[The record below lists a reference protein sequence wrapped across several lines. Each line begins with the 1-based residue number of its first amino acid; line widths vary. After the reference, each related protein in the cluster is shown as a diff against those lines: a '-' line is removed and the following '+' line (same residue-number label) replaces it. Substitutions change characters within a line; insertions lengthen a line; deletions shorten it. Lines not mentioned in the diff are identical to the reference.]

1 MNHFHGALD
10 YIFFFYG
17 FAFLL
22 LAAVCFLLAR
32 DKSNRAWRW
41 LAFFGLTHGLN
52 EWLDLLAFTFSDGR
66 FFSSVRLLMMAVS
79 FIFLLE
85 FGRRFAAPA
94 GGRNF
99 SAWLYALLLPLAAL
113 GFYYNWGGLNGGVR
127 YALGLTGGLLASR
140 AVCRAAAGQAVR
152 LRRPLLTLAAALGL
166 YALAA
171 GAVVPASDLLPARW
185 LNHASFAALF
195 GFPVQLLRGLLA
207 ALAAGSA
214 WLYFIRRSAVDAG
227 AAAAVR
233 KTRIAWTLTASL
245 ALALAGGWAATDALG
260 RRAYK
265 DLLRDTENL
274 KTILHNRLADAMLG
288 TDQATAAI
296 AGSPWLPGALVGGA
310 GDRARSE
317 SVLDRYCLAHNFSVC
332 YLMNLKGVTVTASNR
347 NTPQSFA
354 GKSYA
359 FRPYFTEA
367 AAGRHGHYLAVGVT
381 TRERGYYA
389 SAPVRG
395 PGGKVVGAVVI
406 KRNLNFLG
414 KELRMFPFSF
424 LVSPEGVIF
433 LSSRPELL
441 FRAFHPIPLAGREAL
456 SASKQFGK
464 VDFTPVFARDIH
476 NDSVVEFEGE
486 KYHVSHTHVLP
497 AGDTSHAS
505 PAHLLDEGWS
515 LISLNSTRP
524 VRMARFAG
532 ILMVFTVCTLLLAF
546 FIALNISE
554 GAREAAETLLK
565 LKEEVKT
572 LSGIVPICASCKKIR
587 DDKGYWD
594 KVETY
599 VAAHTEAK
607 FSHGLCPV
615 CAKKLY
621 PQYTD
626 GDAEAAPGEKP

>member
-1 MNHFHGALD
+1 MINYLGSLD

-17 FAFLL
+17 LAFLL
-22 LAAVCFLLAR
+22 LAAVAFFLAKE
-32 DKSNRAWRW
+32 DRAWRW
-41 LAFFGLTHGLN
+41 LALFGLAHGVN

-66 FFSSVRLLMMAVS
+66 GFSSLRLLIMAVS

-85 FGRRFAAPA
+85 FGRSLAAAPDKK
-94 GGRNF
+94 NF
-99 SAWLYALLLPLAAL
+99 SAWLYALLLPLGAL
-113 GFYYNWGGLNGGVR
+113 GFYYGWGGLNGGVR
-127 YALGLTGGLLASR
+127 YTLGLTGGLLACR
-140 AVCRAAAGQAVR
+140 AACRAAAGQPGE
-152 LRRPLLTLAAALGL
+152 LRRPLLALAAALGF
-166 YALAA
+166 YAIAA
-171 GAVVPASDLLPARW
+171 GAIVPASELFPARW
-185 LNHASFAALF
+185 LNHASFSALF
-195 GFPVQLLRGLLA
+195 GCPVQLLRGLLA

-214 WLYFIRRSAVDAG
+214 WLYFVKRRAGGAAG
-227 AAAAVR
+227 ASAVR
-233 KTRIAWTLTASL
+233 KTRIALAMTA
-245 ALALAGGWAATDALG
+245 ALALTLAAGWLATDALG

-265 DLLRDTENL
+265 DLLRDTNNL
-274 KTILHNRLADAMLG
+274 KTILHNRLSDSMLG

-310 GDRARSE
+310 AERARTE
-317 SVLDRYCLAHNFSVC
+317 SVLDRYCLAHDFSVC

-347 NTPQSFA
+347 TTPQSFV

-367 AAGRHGHYLAVGVT
+367 AAGRQGHYLAVGVT

-389 SAPVRG
+389 SAPVPG
-395 PGGKVVGAVVI
+395 PGGKAAGVVVI
-406 KRNLNFLG
+406 KKNLNFLG
-414 KELRMFPFSF
+414 EELRMFPFSF

-433 LSSRPELL
+433 LASKPELL
-441 FRAFHPIPLAGREAL
+441 FRAFHPIPAADREAL
-456 SASKQFGK
+456 LNSKQFGG
-464 VDFTPVFARDIH
+464 VDFAPVFARDIH

-486 KYHVSHTHVLP
+486 KYHVSHTHILP
-497 AGDTSHAS
+497 AANTSHAA
-505 PAHLLDEGWS
+505 PEHLLKAGWS

-532 ILMVFTVCTLLLAF
+532 ILMSFTICTLLLAF
-546 FIALNISE
+546 FIALNLSE
-554 GAREAAETLLK
+554 AAREAAEGLLK

-599 VAAHTEAK
+599 VAARTEAK

-615 CAKKLY
+615 CVKKLY
-621 PQYTD
+621 PQYTED
-626 GDAEAAPGEKP
+626 AAPDDKP